1 MWKKLW
7 KGYKLPKQ
15 TDNSQYNEK
24 MLCSQCFSKI
34 IDWKFQCDLSN
45 FR

>member
-24 MLCSQCFSKI
+24 NALFAMLF
-34 IDWKFQCDLSN
+34 
-45 FR
+45 